1 MARSVSTRWHLGYW
15 VVLVSLSTPSLCGSM
30 AAWWTDLGPSFVLQ
44 NASTGLLTYSFCH
57 SNSTPIYPQDPPI
70 ALRTTYA
77 PKNGTALAATGWYDQ
92 IGSTWASVFYQNNND
107 DIVNAVYK
115 CDNRTG
121 LYEQQ
126 ETNVI
131 SDRIGTPNP
140 HTSTGLSVTLLGEQE
155 GYRVFYHDRA
165 KALQSLQFQATDGW
179 SYGSPVSSN
188 TNRSSMEI
196 HSMFSGVRNVTV
208 VTPRDAKNM
217 ETARLNVDST
227 YFIETF
233 PASLRGGMNNTS
245 ASNRTSFPYDTSATP
260 SFELE
265 AWDGTPKAIGIAI
278 DTKLTRH
285 IFYIGTDR
293 AVHWIAAF
301 VSGKVEGGFRAQP
314 GQNAE
319 IWPLADEPNSDFTIA
334 SHIESSSI
342 RLYYVSD
349 GRIIETRYRDGNWAT
364 AIPVETSNTT
374 VIVDEGTGGGDVGL
388 TAGAKAGIGV
398 GVSVGVLLIGAAA
411 AAFWILRRKK
421 TAPPD
426 EETTTAPDPAATTG
440 PPMSETGSPDATS
453 FGAEVARTGSGL
465 SGDKWDAEVK
475 DKAVT
480 PPPRELESP
489 NLASELPEIHDRN
502 ELPTKHHVTELP

>member
-1 MARSVSTRWHLGYW
+1 MARSAHEGWHLRHW
-15 VVLVSLSTPSLCGSM
+15 AAFLSLPAPSLCGSM

-44 NASTGLLTYSFCH
+44 NASTGLLTYSLCH
-57 SNSTPIYPQDPPI
+57 SNNTPIYPQDPPI

-77 PKNGTALAATGWYDQ
+77 PKNGTSLAATGWYDR

-121 LYEQQ
+121 LYEPQDS
-126 ETNVI
+126 NVI
-131 SDRIGTPNP
+131 SDRSGTPNP
-140 HTSTGLSVTLLGEQE
+140 HTNTGLSVTLLGEQE

-165 KALQSLQFQATDGW
+165 KALQSLQFKATDGW
-179 SYGSPVSSN
+179 SYGDPVSGN

-233 PASLRGGMNNTS
+233 PTPLRGGLNNTS
-245 ASNRTSFPYDTSATP
+245 ASNRTSFPYDSSATP

-265 AWDGTPKAIGIAI
+265 AWDGDPKAIGIAI
-278 DTKLTRH
+278 DTDLTRH

-301 VSGKVEGGFRAQP
+301 VSARVEGGFRAQA
-314 GQNAE
+314 GQNTE
-319 IWPLADEPNSDFTIA
+319 VWPLADEPNSDFTIA

-342 RLYYVSD
+342 RLYYVSG
-349 GRIIETRYRDGNWAT
+349 GRIIETKYRDGNWDSAT
-364 AIPVETSNTT
+364 PVETSNTT
-374 VIVDEGTGGGDVGL
+374 VIIEEGAGTGNTGL
-388 TAGAKAGIGV
+388 TTGAKAGIGV
-398 GVSVGVLLIGAAA
+398 GVSVGALLIGAAA
-411 AAFWILRRKK
+411 AAFWILRGKK
-421 TAPPD
+421 ATSPD
-426 EETTTAPDPAATTG
+426 EETTTAVDTAAAAG
-440 PPMSETGSPDATS
+440 PPMSQAGSQDATS
-453 FGAEVARTGSGL
+453 FRADVARTGSGL
-465 SGDKWDAEVK
+465 NGDKWDAEVK
-475 DKAVT
+475 DTPIT

-489 NLASELPEIHDRN
+489 KTASELPEANDRN
-502 ELPTKHHVTELP
+502 ELPTKHHVPELP